1 MSDKQGITY
10 FLSGGGTGGHIYP
23 VVSVLERLLKDSDTK
38 KVYYIGNPNN
48 LEFEILKQFE
58 NVKFLP
64 IYFKGMPR
72 KFSFAFLKWL
82 CQLEF
87 SLWRSLYYTFKYKPD
102 VVFTTGGY
110 VSAPIAYSTLLTK
123 VPLMIHD
130 CDAQPGLVSK
140 TVAPFAK
147 IVSVAFEEST
157 KILKSDKIIY
167 NGNPVREAFFK
178 ITKEKALEEL
188 NFTAEKKTILVMGGS
203 QGAKTINSAIVQIA
217 KRLVEE
223 INVQLIIQT
232 GKKNYEEVIEELRKV
247 YPEFE
252 ANKSL
257 IVKPY
262 FDDMFIPLSAAD
274 IVVSRAGSVSLSEI
288 CLSNSPSILIPYPH
302 AAQDHQRKNAKK
314 MVEKGASLYLEDDD
328 CRGETLND
336 LIEELITNNERLNEM
351 SKAASSLAKKRGAED
366 IVSQLKSIA
375 KK

>member
-23 VVSVLERLLKDSDTK
+23 VISVLERILKDKDTK
-38 KVYYIGNPNN
+38 EVYYIGNPNN
-48 LEFEILKQFE
+48 LEAEILKQFE
-58 NVKFLP
+58 SVKFLP
-64 IYFKGMPR
+64 VYFKGMPR

-82 CQLEF
+82 WQLEC
-87 SLWRSLYYTFKYKPD
+87 SLWRSLYYTFKFKPD

-110 VSAPIAYSTLLTK
+110 VSAPIAFSTILTK

-157 KILKSDKIIY
+157 KKLNSDKIIY

-188 NFTAEKKTILVMGGS
+188 NFTQDKKTVLVMGGS
-203 QGAKTINSAIVQIA
+203 QGAKTINSAIIKIT

-223 INVQLIIQT
+223 LNVNLIIQT
-232 GKKNYEEVIEELRKV
+232 GKKNYDEVVSELKKV

-252 ANKSL
+252 TKKNL
-257 IVKPY
+257 IVRPY
-262 FDDMFIPLSAAD
+262 FDNMFIPLSAAD

-314 MVEKGASLYLEDDD
+314 MVDRGASLYLEDDD
-328 CRGETLND
+328 CSGENLNE
-336 LIEELITNNERLNEM
+336 LLEELIFNEDRLNEM
-351 SKAASSLAKKRGAED
+351 SKAASSLAKRDGAEK
-366 IVSQLKSIA
+366 ILEQLKSIV